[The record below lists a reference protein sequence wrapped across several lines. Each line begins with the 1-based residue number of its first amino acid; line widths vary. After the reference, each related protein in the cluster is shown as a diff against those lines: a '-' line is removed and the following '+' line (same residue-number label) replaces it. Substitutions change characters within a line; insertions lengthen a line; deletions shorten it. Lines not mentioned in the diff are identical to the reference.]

1 MCLTGIADIAVV
13 LKQKEVAIP
22 VNKPKTKVTKNLLE
36 QYPILILEDLC
47 DILGK
52 RQTFLGNKQQFVK
65 EKITI
70 S

>member
-36 QYPILILEDLC
+36 QYPILILENLC

-65 EKITI
+65 EKIAI

>member
-1 MCLTGIADIAVV
+1 MCLTGIADVAVAF
-13 LKQKEVAIP
+13 KQKEVAIP

-36 QYPILILEDLC
+36 QYPILILENLC

-65 EKITI
+65 EKIAI